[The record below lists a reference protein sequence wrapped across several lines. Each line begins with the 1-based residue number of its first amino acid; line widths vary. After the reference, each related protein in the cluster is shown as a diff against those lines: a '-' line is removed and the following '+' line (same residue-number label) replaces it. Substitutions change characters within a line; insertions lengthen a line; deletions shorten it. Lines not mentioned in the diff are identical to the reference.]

1 VGPGR
6 KCVHFRAAQV
16 HHFAFSLNPQ
26 YVYEEGRARG
36 AVVRVLY
43 LPGDSA
49 TWGAGVAV
57 RRTELALAWLN
68 LVFGPYQWPQLTN
81 LHRIDGGGTEF
92 PMVLMDGSPSM
103 GLIIHE
109 AGHQYT
115 MGQLANNE
123 WRDGWLDEGFTSF
136 QADWFVENQGGQPG
150 YPALEPSVLWLDLH
164 GWSEPVAMVSERF
177 RDFTTYNEMIYNKG
191 QLFYEQLRYVVGD
204 ERMLRILRT
213 YFDRWKLKHVD
224 EAAFRAVAEEVSGQD
239 LGWLFGQWLHNTV
252 LIDYRLRSVARVQ
265 LPDGRW
271 RTTVTIERR
280 GEGWMP
286 VEIADRDS
294 IYARSTGQPKVERIE
309 FTTAHRPARLLL
321 DPRGRT
327 HDWNML
333 NNREPHGLTGGATW
347 EWRFD
352 NPTREIVRRDRLVS
366 AWMPTLWFND
376 FGGVTVGVR
385 QRSNYFGTYNR
396 SVLLGS
402 AATGSDAT
410 DRAGVYFRIANPLGQ
425 PTPRLRRTFA
435 AWAVEGRVGAA
446 FEFDRSLRRHLN
458 FGADPHAGFDVIW
471 MATANQG
478 YLDPDLWD
486 NGGTVE
492 AGPRITTT
500 IERGTTVFHA
510 TAVGHGGVAYWN
522 PKPGVQSSKSYDV
535 AGFARVTGEASVR
548 APAWLGTR
556 VGLRLFGGAYL
567 SGSDP
572 LKQRRIMVAGADP
585 YQTFTNPFVRSAG
598 ALFVRPG
605 FYYQTPGDAGLR
617 AFRPSLGGRWAVA
630 VNAEITRSLLHRER
644 GVVRDVAL
652 AAFFDVGLV
661 DSMATTPN
669 DSDRPYADLHDSG
682 IGVVTQHQV
691 GDLAWTMRLEFPVEM
706 SPWALSAADPPS
718 SGRFAFRW
726 VVSLSPSF

>member
-1 VGPGR
+1 
-6 KCVHFRAAQV
+6 
-16 HHFAFSLNPQ
+16 
-26 YVYEEGRARG
+26 
-36 AVVRVLY
+36 
-43 LPGDSA
+43 
-49 TWGAGVAV
+49 
-57 RRTELALAWLN
+57 
-68 LVFGPYQWPQLTN
+68 
-81 LHRIDGGGTEF
+81 
-92 PMVLMDGSPSM
+92 
-103 GLIIHE
+103 
-109 AGHQYT
+109 
-115 MGQLANNE
+115 
-123 WRDGWLDEGFTSF
+123 
-136 QADWFVENQGGQPG
+136 
-150 YPALEPSVLWLDLH
+150 
-164 GWSEPVAMVSERF
+164 
-177 RDFTTYNEMIYNKG
+177 
-191 QLFYEQLRYVVGD
+191 
-204 ERMLRILRT
+204 
-213 YFDRWKLKHVD
+213 
-224 EAAFRAVAEEVSGQD
+224 
-239 LGWLFGQWLHNTV
+239 
-252 LIDYRLRSVARVQ
+252 
-265 LPDGRW
+265 
-271 RTTVTIERR
+271 
-280 GEGWMP
+280 
-286 VEIADRDS
+286 
-294 IYARSTGQPKVERIE
+294 
-309 FTTAHRPARLLL
+309 
-321 DPRGRT
+321 
-327 HDWNML
+327 
-333 NNREPHGLTGGATW
+333 
-347 EWRFD
+347 
-352 NPTREIVRRDRLVS
+352 
-366 AWMPTLWFND
+366 
-376 FGGVTVGVR
+376 
-385 QRSNYFGTYNR
+385 
-396 SVLLGS
+396 
-402 AATGSDAT
+402 
-410 DRAGVYFRIANPLGQ
+410 
-425 PTPRLRRTFA
+425 
-435 AWAVEGRVGAA
+435 VGAA